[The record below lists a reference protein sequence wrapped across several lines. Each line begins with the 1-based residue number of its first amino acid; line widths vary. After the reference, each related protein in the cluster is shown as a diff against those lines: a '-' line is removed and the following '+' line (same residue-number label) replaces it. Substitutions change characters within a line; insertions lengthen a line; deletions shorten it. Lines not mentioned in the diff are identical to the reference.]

1 MNKKFSKTILS
12 SAVAGLLLVSGGAM
26 AAEYQLADGNKLI
39 VNGEAARIVDAK
51 NKTLLAGIN
60 STLGSIMTWNAE
72 EATKV
77 ESAVENMLKQ
87 GRITKEM
94 FPMAIQIGMESIMYP
109 VDNPNLKMENLKKIT
124 QKDINA
130 IQQQQKKVADV
141 ITSATKDEYV
151 AAVRSGGNSD
161 AALAMAKNGPGVLQE
176 YNRVVTNID
185 ELNKSSNFY
194 LDEGG
199 NITLE
204 NNGSYGSVS
213 VKETVAGLVDDTTV
227 SVAEDGSLTMDRS
240 TSNTKRV
247 NEALV
252 DLDKS
257 VKDRTTVG
265 MNSDGSLT
273 TAEGATKTVAVSE
286 GLVSLSGRTDR
297 IDAAVGGIDTRVTK
311 NTQAIQNHSRQ
322 LQEHN
327 ARLNSQQR

>member
-130 IQQQQKKVADV
+130 IQQQQKKVA
-141 ITSATKDEYV
+141 EV
-151 AAVRSGGNSD
+151 A
-161 AALAMAKNGPGVLQE
+161 
-176 YNRVVTNID
+176 
-185 ELNKSSNFY
+185 
-194 LDEGG
+194 
-199 NITLE
+199 
-204 NNGSYGSVS
+204 
-213 VKETVAGLVDDTTV
+213 
-227 SVAEDGSLTMDRS
+227 
-240 TSNTKRV
+240 
-247 NEALV
+247 
-252 DLDKS
+252 
-257 VKDRTTVG
+257 
-265 MNSDGSLT
+265 
-273 TAEGATKTVAVSE
+273 
-286 GLVSLSGRTDR
+286 
-297 IDAAVGGIDTRVTK
+297 
-311 NTQAIQNHSRQ
+311 
-322 LQEHN
+322 
-327 ARLNSQQR
+327 

>member
-273 TAEGATKTVAVSE
+273 TAEGAAKTVAVSE

-297 IDAAVGGIDTRVTK
+297 IDAAVGGIDTRVT
-311 NTQAIQNHSRQ
+311 
-322 LQEHN
+322 
-327 ARLNSQQR
+327 

>member
-1 MNKKFSKTILS
+1 
-12 SAVAGLLLVSGGAM
+12 
-26 AAEYQLADGNKLI
+26 
-39 VNGEAARIVDAK
+39 
-51 NKTLLAGIN
+51 
-60 STLGSIMTWNAE
+60 
-72 EATKV
+72 
-77 ESAVENMLKQ
+77 
-87 GRITKEM
+87 
-94 FPMAIQIGMESIMYP
+94 MYP
-109 VDNPNLKMENLKKIT
+109 VDNPKLKLEELKKIT
-124 QKDINA
+124 VDDVKA
-130 IQQQQKKVADV
+130 IQEQQKKVSGVINAKNKDV
-141 ITSATKDEYV
+141 YV
-151 AAVRSGGNSD
+151 SAVRSGGNSD
-161 AALAMAKNGPGVLQE
+161 AALAMAKNGLGVLQE

-240 TSNTKRV
+240 ASNTKRV

-252 DLDKS
+252 DLDQS

-311 NTQAIQNHSRQ
+311 NTQAIQNHS
-322 LQEHN
+322 
-327 ARLNSQQR
+327 